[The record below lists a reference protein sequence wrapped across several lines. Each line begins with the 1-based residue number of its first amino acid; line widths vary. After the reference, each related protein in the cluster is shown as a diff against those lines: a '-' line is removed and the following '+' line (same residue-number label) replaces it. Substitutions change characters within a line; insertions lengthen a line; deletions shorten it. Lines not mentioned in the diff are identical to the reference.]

1 MVNETPTKKASD
13 VVFQEGKKVSWI
25 LSTNPS
31 ENEQKFKNL
40 LDENH
45 IRYRFQKVF
54 FKAIEGTRKTAECYY
69 IAQFW
74 LPRKKLFIEIPTGN
88 RYRMP
93 KIQDFRNYNALEVF
107 PKAQCIKL
115 TEEDLI
121 TSEFINDFIK
131 LIK

>member
-1 MVNETPTKKASD
+1 MINETPTKKASK

-31 ENEQKFKNL
+31 ENEQKFKAI
-40 LDENH
+40 LDNNH
-45 IRYRFQKVF
+45 IKYRFQKVF

-93 KIQDFRNYNALEVF
+93 RVQDFRNYNALEVF
-107 PKAQCIKL
+107 SKAQCIKL
-115 TEEDLI
+115 NDDELED
-121 TSEFINDFIK
+121 SEFINNFIK